1 MSAIPGGS
9 AVARGS
15 FPRGVSRVC
24 YVFPHPEGPLLSSRL
39 RTWSVSRAT
48 E

>member
-9 AVARGS
+9 AVARS
-15 FPRGVSRVC
+15 SYPHGVSRVC
-24 YVFPHPEGPLLSSRL
+24 YVFPLSEVPLLSSRL